1 MSDCGTCPAFGYD
14 CEYVAKVE
22 AQAAEIEELRAQL
35 KTVLDREAETHRR
48 HDAKVETQAAEIA
61 EYRRQHGSGVEI
73 ARPLLNALEAQAA
86 EIKRLRGIVVNYV
99 DPFDVTPDDE
109 VFVEAVQR
117 AALGETE

>member
-1 MSDCGTCPAFGYD
+1 VSDCGTCPAFGYD

-48 HDAKVETQAAEIA
+48 HDAKVE
-61 EYRRQHGSGVEI
+61 
-73 ARPLLNALEAQAA
+73 ALEA
-86 EIKRLRGIVVNYV
+86 ENERLKNILRDC
-99 DPFDVTPDDE
+99 DPESMSWLDARD
-109 VFVEAVQR
+109 